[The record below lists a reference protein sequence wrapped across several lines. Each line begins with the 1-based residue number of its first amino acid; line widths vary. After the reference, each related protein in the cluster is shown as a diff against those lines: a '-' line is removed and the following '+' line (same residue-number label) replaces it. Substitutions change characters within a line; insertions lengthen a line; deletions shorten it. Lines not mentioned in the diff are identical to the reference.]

1 MIVLGYKNTFCYFF
15 PNIILSCNASFT
27 QVDNQME
34 QSDHEGNE
42 RRRDEGH
49 AEGHPEDRGEDE
61 EGCNGKEQRDDGV
74 HEESGQRGDDA
85 ASVSRSGGVDD
96 ERGTQVRSSVIDLF
110 QYSFQ

>member
-15 PNIILSCNASFT
+15 PNMNLSCNASFT

-42 RRRDEGH
+42 RRRD
-49 AEGHPEDRGEDE
+49 EGHPEDRGEDE

>member
-15 PNIILSCNASFT
+15 PNMNLSCNASFT

-49 AEGHPEDRGEDE
+49 AEGHPED
-61 EGCNGKEQRDDGV
+61 
-74 HEESGQRGDDA
+74 DDA